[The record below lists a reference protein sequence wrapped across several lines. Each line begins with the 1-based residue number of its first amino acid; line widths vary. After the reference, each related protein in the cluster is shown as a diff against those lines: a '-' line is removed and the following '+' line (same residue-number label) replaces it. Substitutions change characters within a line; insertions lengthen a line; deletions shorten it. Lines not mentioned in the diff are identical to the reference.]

1 MIILQII
8 EHQNI
13 QLNNLIIYHTKVK
26 HSDIL
31 KLTQYI
37 SDNLHVLN
45 LKKNDNIIF
54 AEKSHIDDEI
64 VNVEIL
70 IPVIGNIQ
78 KCNEFD
84 YKPIFKL
91 NNAVIIRHEGNWN
104 ELQNTEN
111 LLHDFIKKNNFKAI
125 TSTYYVV
132 VRTGNSN
139 SEDCIIDI
147 FIGVDTDHSK

>member
-1 MIILQII
+1 MQII

-13 QLNNLIIYHTKVK
+13 QLNNLISYHTKVNQ
-26 HSDIL
+26 SDIL

-37 SDNLHVLN
+37 SDNLHVLD

-54 AEKSHIDDEI
+54 AEKKLSNDET
-64 VNVEIL
+64 VDVEIL
-70 IPVIGNIQ
+70 IPVKGIVK

-111 LLHDFIKKNNFKAI
+111 LLHDFIKKNNFKVI
-125 TSTYYVV
+125 TSTYYMV
-132 VRTGNSN
+132 VRNGNSN

-147 FIGVDTDHSK
+147 FISVDTDHQK

>member
-64 VNVEIL
+64 VNVDFL
-70 IPVIGNIQ
+70 IPVKGEI
-78 KCNEFD
+78 KECNEFD